1 MLRFFADYL
10 LKCRLKAISLQRY
23 SVHLKLCNYDSIRS
37 FSKTIQRKSK
47 ELSRIGDT
55 GRQLVIKR
63 GRKQA
68 YILKPVTDDDFAVTP
83 ELSARM
89 EKSRQQAQEGK

>member
-1 MLRFFADYL
+1 MAVLEVSAKQFRENQKSYL
-10 LKCRLKAISLQRY
+10 
-23 SVHLKLCNYDSIRS
+23 
-37 FSKTIQRKSK
+37 
-47 ELSRIGDT
+47 ELADT

-83 ELSARM
+83 ELLARM
-89 EKSRQQAQEGK
+89 EKSRQQAQEGKYTECLTYEDSLKHLDSL